1 MIEILRCGPLTTV
14 QDGGRTGL
22 RHLGV
27 PAAGA
32 LDDWAL
38 ARLNAL
44 LGNAPGAAAL
54 ELVAGPLELRIERE
68 GWLALCGAPFEMRL
82 DGRLL
87 RPEWRWPCRAGQV
100 LRLDGPVSG
109 QRALLGFAGG
119 LALPAVL
126 GARATDLRSG
136 FGGLQGRAL
145 RKGDRLPLGSAAAL
159 RDVRGLAAPEWDGRL
174 RALPGPELAALD
186 LRSRDALW
194 SEAWKVEPQS
204 DRMGLRLS
212 GPTLSLRRPLELA
225 STAVLPGTLQL
236 PPAGQPIALLA
247 DAGTTGG
254 YPRVAIVIVADLWQL
269 AQARPGARLRLQLCT
284 LEAARAARAQRQHE
298 LTLQRRALLD

>member
-14 QDGGRTGL
+14 QDDGRQGL

-44 LGNAPGAAAL
+44 LGNAPEAAAL

-87 RPEWRWPCRAGQV
+87 RPDWRWPCRAGQL
-100 LRLDGPVSG
+100 LRLDGPVSS
-109 QRALLGFAGG
+109 QRGLLGFAGG
-119 LALPAVL
+119 LDVPAVL

-145 RKGDRLPLGSAAAL
+145 RKGDRLPLGPAAAL
-159 RDVRGLAAPEWDGRL
+159 RGVRGLAAPEWDGRL
-174 RALPGPELAALD
+174 RALPGPELD

-212 GPTLSLRRPLELA
+212 GPVLNLRRPLELA

-254 YPRVAIVIVADLWQL
+254 YPRVALVIAADLWKL
-269 AQARPGARLRLQLCT
+269 AQARPGGSLRLQLCT
-284 LEAARAARAQRQHE
+284 LEAARAARARRQHE
-298 LTLQRRALLD
+298 LALLRRALLD

>member
-14 QDGGRTGL
+14 QDGGRQGL

-44 LGNAPGAAAL
+44 LGNAQQAAAL
-54 ELVAGPLELRIERE
+54 ELVAGPLELRIERA

-82 DGRLL
+82 DGRTL
-87 RPEWRWPCRAGQV
+87 RPEWRWPCRPGQI
-100 LRLDGPVSG
+100 LRLDGPLSG

-119 LALPAVL
+119 LDLPPVL

-145 RKGDRLPLGSAAAL
+145 RKGDRLALGAAATL
-159 RDVRGLAAPEWDGRL
+159 RGVRGLHAPEWDGNL
-174 RALPGPELAALD
+174 RALPGPELAALE
-186 LRSRDALW
+186 LRARSALW
-194 SEAWKVEPQS
+194 SEAWRVEPQS

-212 GPTLSLRRPLELA
+212 GPVLRLGTPLELA

-236 PPAGQPIALLA
+236 PPAGQPIVLLA

-254 YPRVAIVIVADLWQL
+254 YARVALVIAADLWKL
-269 AQARPGARLRLQLCT
+269 AQARPGSVLRLQACT
-284 LEAARAARAQRQHE
+284 LEAARAARVRRQHE
-298 LTLQRRALLD
+298 LQLLRRALVD

>member
-14 QDGGRTGL
+14 QDRGRCGL

-44 LGNAPGAAAL
+44 LGNAPKAAAL
-54 ELVAGPLELRIERE
+54 ELVAGPLELRIERA

-87 RPEWRWPCRAGQV
+87 RPEWRWPCSAGQV
-100 LRLDGPVSG
+100 LRLEGPVSG

-119 LALPAVL
+119 LEVLPVL

-136 FGGLQGRAL
+136 FGGLHGRAL
-145 RKGDRLPLGSAAAL
+145 RKGDRLPLGPAL
-159 RDVRGLAAPEWDGRL
+159 PLRGVRGLRAPAWDGRL

-194 SEAWKVEPQS
+194 SEAWKVESQS

-212 GPTLSLRRPLELA
+212 GPLLNLRRPLELA

-254 YPRVAIVIVADLWQL
+254 YPRVALVIAADLWKL
-269 AQARPGARLRLQLCT
+269 AQARPGFSLRLQSCT
-284 LEAARAARAQRQHE
+284 LEAARAARLERQQE
-298 LTLQRRALLD
+298 LQLQRRALLD